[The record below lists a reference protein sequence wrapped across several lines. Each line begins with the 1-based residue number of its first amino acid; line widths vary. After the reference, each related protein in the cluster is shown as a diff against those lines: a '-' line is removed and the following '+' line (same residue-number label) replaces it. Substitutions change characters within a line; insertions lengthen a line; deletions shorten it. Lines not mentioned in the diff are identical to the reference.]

1 MLPKRTLIEIGDRV
15 RELRKS
21 KGLTQERFAEVMDL
35 SENSISQI
43 ENGKKGMSLQ
53 TLFTLCKL
61 YETPADYILFGPQD
75 NKDPKNIILKLSSE
89 MTKEELQKTINY
101 LVSLNNMKDAEEI

>member
-43 ENGKKGMSLQ
+43 ENGKKGMSQ
-53 TLFTLCKL
+53 SIRHTNFSV
-61 YETPADYILFGPQD
+61 F
-75 NKDPKNIILKLSSE
+75 IISMEKMVCYVYAMSIRQPIFPLL
-89 MTKEELQKTINY
+89 
-101 LVSLNNMKDAEEI
+101 

>member
-1 MLPKRTLIEIGDRV
+1 MLPERTLIEIGDRV

-21 KGLTQERFAEVMDL
+21 RGLTQERFAETLEL

-53 TLFTLCKL
+53 TLFTICKH
-61 YETPADYILFGPQD
+61 YKIPADYLLFGPQY
-75 NKDPKNIILKLSSE
+75 NKDSKKVILKLSSE
-89 MTKEELQKTINY
+89 MIHY
-101 LVSLNNMKDAEEI
+101 